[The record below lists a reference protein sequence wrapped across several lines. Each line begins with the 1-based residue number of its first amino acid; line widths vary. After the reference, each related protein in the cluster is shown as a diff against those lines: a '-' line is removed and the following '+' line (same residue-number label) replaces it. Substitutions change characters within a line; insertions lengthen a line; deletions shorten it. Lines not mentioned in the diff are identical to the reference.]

1 MKQLELIQ
9 KYGAPAVM
17 FFWLLAVQ
25 LEMNDLKVRLYD
37 CNDNRIE
44 DYKNIP
50 RFQSSLLGYSA
61 VLPKQIRV
69 KKMS

>member
-44 DYKNIP
+44 DYKNSP
-50 RFQSSLLGYSA
+50 RLQSSLVGQKA
-61 VLPKQIRV
+61 ILPKKIRIE
-69 KKMS
+69 KKA

>member
-44 DYKNIP
+44 D
-50 RFQSSLLGYSA
+50 
-61 VLPKQIRV
+61 
-69 KKMS
+69 